1 MYKNY
6 QLGWLYFKYRLK
18 ALNGK
23 GHGTHSPFVYTFIRE
38 VLNDKRKFYCYS
50 GIEFLRRQLLAD
62 KKKIVVEDFGAG
74 SKLNKTKERTI
85 AAIAYSSLKPK
96 KYAQLLFRMVNYYQP
111 KTIVELGTSLGIT
124 SSYLASGNTNATVY
138 TFEGS
143 SSVATKAKEN
153 FTSLKLENIDLT
165 VGNFDDTLSAKM
177 AEMNTIDFAFLD
189 GNHRY
194 EPTIN
199 YFEQILTKSNDDTM
213 VILDDI
219 HWSKEMEEAW
229 AYVQNHPR
237 VTTTIDLFFIGV
249 VFFRKEFKNKQLFVI
264 KY

>member
-23 GHGTHSPFVYTFIRE
+23 GHGMHSPFVYTFIRE
-38 VLNDKRKFYCYS
+38 VLNDKRKFYCYT
-50 GIEFLRRQLLAD
+50 GIEFIRRQLLAD
-62 KKKIVVEDFGAG
+62 KNKIVVEDFGAG

-85 AAIAYSSLKPK
+85 SAIAYSSLKPR
-96 KYAQLLFRMVNYYQP
+96 KYAQLLFRIVNYYQP

-124 SSYLASGNTNATVY
+124 TSYLASGNTYATIY

-143 SSVATKAKEN
+143 KPVAAKAMEN
-153 FTSLKLENIDLT
+153 FNVLKLENIHLT
-165 VGNFDDTLSAKM
+165 EGNFDDTLPSKLL
-177 AEMNTIDFAFLD
+177 EIETVDFAFID

-194 EPTIN
+194 EPTVQ
-199 YFEQILTKSNDDTM
+199 YFEQLLTKCTDQSII
-213 VILDDI
+213 ILDDI

-229 AYVQNHPR
+229 DYVQKHPE
-237 VTTTIDLFFIGV
+237 VTTTIDLFFIGI
-249 VFFRKEFKNKQLFVI
+249 VFLRKEFKNKQLFMI
-264 KY
+264 AY

>member
-6 QLGWLYFKYRLK
+6 QIGWLYFKYQLK

-23 GHGTHSPFVYTFIRE
+23 GHGTHSPFVYSFIRE
-38 VLNDKRKFYCYS
+38 VINDKRKLYAYS
-50 GIEFLRRQLLAD
+50 GIEYLRRQLLED
-62 KKKIVVEDFGAG
+62 KKTITVEDFGAG

-124 SSYLASGNTNATVY
+124 TSYLASGNTNATVY

-143 SSVATKAKEN
+143 SSVAEKAREN
-153 FTSLKLENIDLT
+153 FTTLKLENIQLT
-165 VGNFDDTLSAKM
+165 EGNFDDTLKAKL
-177 AEMNTIDFAFLD
+177 EEIGSVDFSFID

-194 EPTIN
+194 EPTVY
-199 YFEQILTKSNDDTM
+199 YFEQLLAKSNDNSII
-213 VILDDI
+213 ILDDI
-219 HWSKEMEEAW
+219 HWSKEMESAW
-229 AYVQNHPR
+229 HYVQNHPE
-237 VTTTIDLFFIGV
+237 VMTTVDLFFIGI
-249 VFFRKEFKNKQLFVI
+249 VFIRKEFKTRQKFVI
-264 KY
+264 RF